1 MLRTILILPITYAG
15 LELFGLNRLLAR
27 IQRLAPNAG
36 QIPEPSLQEVEAYTH
51 LFSAVARRC
60 PLPLQCLGRSVA
72 LCWLL
77 LQQGIDPTVHI
88 GVRKEKENNALDA
101 HAWVQFGNVVI
112 NDTEN
117 VAERYTRV
125 LPATQKS
132 TPPASPASTIIA
144 RLAFHTDD
152 RPGRL

>member
-1 MLRTILILPITYAG
+1 MWNAYRKFFRLPSESKRFVLRSALILPMTYAG
-15 LELFGLNRLLAR
+15 LKLFGLKRLLAR
-27 IQRLAPNAG
+27 IQRLALPVG
-36 QIPEPSLQEVEAYTH
+36 QPPEQCPQEVQTYTY

-77 LQQGIDPTVHI
+77 RQQGIDAALHI
-88 GVRKEKENNALDA
+88 GVRKENNGLDA
-101 HAWVQFGNVVI
+101 HAWVQFGNFVI

-125 LPATQKS
+125 MPS
-132 TPPASPASTIIA
+132 Y
-144 RLAFHTDD
+144 
-152 RPGRL
+152 

>member
-1 MLRTILILPITYAG
+1 MWNACHKFFKLPAESKGFVLRTILILPMTYAG

-36 QIPEPSLQEVEAYTH
+36 QMPQPSLQEIQAYTH

-77 LQQGIDPTVHI
+77 RQQGIDAKVHI
-88 GVRKEKENNALDA
+88 GVRKENNALDA
-101 HAWVQFGNVVI
+101 HAWVQVGDFVI

-117 VAERYTRV
+117 VADRYTRIV
-125 LPATQKS
+125 PGYS
-132 TPPASPASTIIA
+132 GIHRA
-144 RLAFHTDD
+144 R
-152 RPGRL
+152 

>member
-1 MLRTILILPITYAG
+1 MWNACHKFVRLPAESKRFVLRTILILPMSYAG

-27 IQRLAPNAG
+27 IQRRAPNAR
-36 QIPEPSLQEVEAYTH
+36 QMPEPSLQEIQAYTH

-77 LQQGIDPTVHI
+77 RQQGIDATVHI
-88 GVRKEKENNALDA
+88 GVRKENNALDA
-101 HAWVQFGNVVI
+101 HAWVQSGDFVI
-112 NDTEN
+112 NDAEN

-125 LPATQKS
+125 LPSYSEIDT
-132 TPPASPASTIIA
+132 A
-144 RLAFHTDD
+144 R
-152 RPGRL
+152 